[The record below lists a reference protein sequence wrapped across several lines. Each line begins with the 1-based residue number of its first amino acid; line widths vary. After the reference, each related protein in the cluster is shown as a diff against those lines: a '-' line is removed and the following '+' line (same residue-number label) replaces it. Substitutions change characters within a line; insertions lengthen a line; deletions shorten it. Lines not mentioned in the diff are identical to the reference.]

1 MKENI
6 LELTKAHIEQNKGDI
21 HGNVAD
27 LLINELENFN
37 TSGMKFYLSPSE
49 YEEYDKDLIGVMK
62 YHRMVFNWIKKN
74 FNYSLNQINVISQ
87 VGG

>member
-6 LELTKAHIEQNKGDI
+6 LELTKEHIEQNKGDI
-21 HGNVAD
+21 HGKVSD
-27 LLINELENFN
+27 FLIDELENHH
-37 TSGMKFYLSPSE
+37 TPGMKFYLSPSE